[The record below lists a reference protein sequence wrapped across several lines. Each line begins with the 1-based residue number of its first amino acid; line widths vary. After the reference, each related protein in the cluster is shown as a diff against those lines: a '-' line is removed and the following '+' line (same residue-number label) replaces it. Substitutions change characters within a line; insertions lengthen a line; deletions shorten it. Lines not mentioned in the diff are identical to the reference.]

1 MARPL
6 TRGARLDLLPIML
19 LALLAAAA
27 LQPVSSSL
35 PDEPVPREAHVFHD
49 WVAACDNGRRCQAVA
64 LQPEGRE
71 MQANGVMMVE
81 RGPEAEAPLVIRVI
95 QVEGV
100 PARLAV
106 HGQALPVRLSEAEG
120 DILVEP
126 ESRGA
131 LLELILYADQIEMQ
145 DSAGTVTGQLSLA
158 GLRHALLYMDEAQ
171 DRLHTQAAL
180 IRTGRRPA
188 SDVPPAPPVPE
199 VRIAPAANEAPLAIP
214 PARSAELRRESG
226 CTIGDVGGPDD
237 ASTAAL
243 GGGRTLVL
251 LACGSGAYNVSIVP
265 FVATR
270 EGRRIRIEPAPF
282 DLSLEQWEEE
292 EGHRILING
301 EWDAESRSIAD
312 FSRGR
317 GFGGC
322 GSRSTYGWD
331 GARFRLVSREAM
343 PECRGSNVFVT
354 TWRTRVVQP
363 D

>member
-6 TRGARLDLLPIML
+6 TRGPPADLLPTML
-19 LALLAAAA
+19 LTILAAAA
-27 LQPVSSSL
+27 LQPVSS
-35 PDEPVPREAHVFHD
+35 PAGDEPVPREAHVFHD
-49 WVAACDNGRRCQAVA
+49 WVVACDNGRRCQALA

-71 MQANGVMMVE
+71 FQANGVMTVE
-81 RGPEAEAPLVIRVI
+81 RGPEGEAPLVIRII

-120 DILVEP
+120 DMLVEP
-126 ESRGA
+126 ENRAA
-131 LLELILYADQIEMQ
+131 LLELVLYADQIDMQ
-145 DSAGTVTGQLSLA
+145 DAAGAVTGQLSLA

-171 DRLHTQAAL
+171 GRLHTQTAL

-188 SDVPPAPPVPE
+188 SAMPPAPPVPE
-199 VRIAPAANEAPLAIP
+199 IRIAPRTSEAPLAIP
-214 PARSAELRRESG
+214 RARIIELRREAR
-226 CTIGDVGGPDD
+226 CAIGDVGGPDD
-237 ASTAAL
+237 VSTAAL
-243 GGGRTLVL
+243 GGGRTLVM

-265 FVATR
+265 FIASR

-282 DLSLEQWEEE
+282 DIPLEPWEEE

-317 GFGGC
+317 GFGDC

-331 GARFRLVSREAM
+331 GERFRLVSREEM
-343 PECRGSNVFVT
+343 PECQGSNVFVT